1 MDTSTPNPLL
11 TTPALEL
18 VAAELRRVQLQL
30 GYSAARDDQY
40 TKDELTDAALAY
52 LVAPQVREQLRIAFE
67 PGAPSAETVA
77 KVCHWPWPVDTF
89 KPATDDSVEGR
100 IRELVKGVGLAVSE
114 ISRLQ
119 RASGHT
125 VSHHVVVTCAFCG
138 QSYGP
143 GTPTSG
149 ALVLGDHVRVCP
161 QHPMRRVEALVV
173 KLLTAVTELLDAGS
187 IEKLRSLKRGSI
199 EKLRSPFD
207 PKEAAAQSIA
217 LADAAITAFELGYV
231 PLGHPAPANAPIRE
245 GTPP

>member
-30 GYSAARDDQY
+30 GYTQGLDDQY
-40 TKDELTDAALAY
+40 TKGELTDAAVAY
-52 LVAPQVREQLRIAFE
+52 LVAPQVREQLNIAFE

-89 KPATDDSVEGR
+89 KPAADDSTEGR

-119 RASGHT
+119 RAAGHT

-173 KLLTAVTELLDAGS
+173 KLLTAVTELLEAPT
-187 IEKLRSLKRGSI
+187 IEELRSFKRGATAAAP
-199 EKLRSPFD
+199 LD
-207 PKEAAAQSIA
+207 PQAAAQSIA
-217 LADAAITAFELGYV
+217 LADAAITALELGYV

>member
-18 VAAELRRVQLQL
+18 VAAELRRVLLQL

-40 TKDELTDAALAY
+40 TKGELTDAALAY

-119 RASGHT
+119 RKAGWT

-143 GTPTSG
+143 GTPSSG
-149 ALVLGDHVRVCP
+149 AVVLGEHVRVCP
-161 QHPMRRVEALVV
+161 QHPMRRVEALVI
-173 KLLTAVTELLDAGS
+173 KLLTAVTDLLEASSIDEL
-187 IEKLRSLKRGSI
+187 RFKRGATAAAP
-199 EKLRSPFD
+199 LD
-207 PKEAAAQSIA
+207 PRAAAQSIA
-217 LADAAITAFELGYV
+217 LADAAITALELGYV

-245 GTPP
+245 GTPQ